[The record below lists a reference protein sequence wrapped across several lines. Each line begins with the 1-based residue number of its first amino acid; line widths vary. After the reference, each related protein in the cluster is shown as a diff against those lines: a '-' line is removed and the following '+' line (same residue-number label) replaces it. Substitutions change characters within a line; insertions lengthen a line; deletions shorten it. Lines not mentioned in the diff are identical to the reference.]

1 MLFALQ
7 PFLRTLSAS
16 DPAELRHRNVLFN
29 GRLRIGVRRFTDSCC
44 INTVI
49 SKTHAMTIVQQL
61 ASEACTTEMTETGI
75 IAPDLLVPDHLKPEE
90 IRLKAT
96 TDPRPCNLIKR
107 ARVTSQVDMF
117 QTPEE
122 AIYAFVL
129 NLPVRFRPLNGRKL
143 TVWDPF
149 AGIGENPFGKVL
161 RTLGY
166 TVIESDI
173 QTRPDFAKGVHQGLD
188 FFSRGAPC
196 AENPAGLP
204 TRPLDENNDIIPIDL
219 ILTNPPYSET
229 NRFLA
234 RLQELNISWAAL
246 LPLTT
251 AESKRRVPF
260 LDAMNVHLWTIPN
273 RVNYT
278 LAQDMGVNADRV
290 KAPKSMPFNTSWFSS
305 LEGDQPYW
313 SRLGDVP
320 RLPWSIEPFI
330 AKRCFEDLSRTYTVM
345 DLGQQMIDEFYHGA
359 ILQANGTV
367 TTRKTGTPS
376 KKTQSIT
383 KSKKKKATTA
393 PLAIA
398 HPPSFKTGVGAT
410 SVK

>member
-1 MLFALQ
+1 M
-7 PFLRTLSAS
+7 
-16 DPAELRHRNVLFN
+16 V
-29 GRLRIGVRRFTDSCC
+29 
-44 INTVI
+44 
-49 SKTHAMTIVQQL
+49 
-61 ASEACTTEMTETGI
+61 ETGI
-75 IAPDLLVPDHLKPEE
+75 VDPDLLVPDHLEALV
-90 IRLKAT
+90 LKAT
-96 TDPRPCNLIKR
+96 NAPRPCNAMKR
-107 ARVTSQVDMF
+107 ERVTSQVDMF

-129 NLPVRFRPLNGRKL
+129 NLPARFRPLDGRKL

-161 RTLGY
+161 RILGY

-173 QTRPDFAKGVHQGLD
+173 QTRADFAPGVHQGLN
-188 FFSRGAPC
+188 FFNRGAPC
-196 AENPAGLP
+196 EEDPTGLP
-204 TRPLDENNDIIPIDL
+204 NRPLDENGKIIPVDL

-278 LAQDMGVNADRV
+278 LAQDMGVNAERV

-305 LEGDQPYW
+305 LEGDQPLW

-330 AKRCFEDLSRTYTVM
+330 AKRCFDDLSRTYTVM
-345 DLGQQMIDEFYHGA
+345 DMGRQMIDEFYHGA
-359 ILQANGTV
+359 TLLANGMV
-367 TTRKTGTPS
+367 TTKKTGTPS
-376 KKTQSIT
+376 KKTVANA
-383 KSKKKKATTA
+383 KSKKKKKDALA
-393 PLAIA
+393 ALAIA
-398 HPPSFKTGVGAT
+398 NPPSFKARAGAT
-410 SVK
+410 SAN